1 MKKVW
6 VLAIVLTSVTA
17 LTLNAQDV
25 KKEQVKKDVKTEQT
39 CKEKKDCSKQDSSKV
54 AVDKEKANTDPVKDK
69 QKK

>member
-6 VLAIVLTSVTA
+6 VLAIILTSVTA

-39 CKEKKDCSKQDSSKV
+39 CKEKKDCCKQDSSKV
-54 AVDKEKANTDPVKDK
+54 AVDKEKANNTPAKEK
-69 QKK
+69 QKE